1 VRFVPVDFTHDAL
14 AEALASAGHRTT
26 VATTWIWEGV
36 VPYLTR
42 AEVEATAR
50 VVSGRSAPGSRL
62 VVNYQAALS
71 ATLGRGV
78 ARALAA
84 IARRTDPLA
93 NEPHRSF
100 WTPDAMRELLEGN
113 DLRVAHD
120 DDLLTLAERLRIEVK
135 NRRSLRV
142 ARIAV
147 ADL

>member
-1 VRFVPVDFTHDAL
+1 MTWPITSGVRWWSSPDRSGSGGTA
-14 AEALASAGHRTT
+14 AARGHRPRGARA
-26 VATTWIWEGV
+26 VG
-36 VPYLTR
+36 TR
-42 AEVEATAR
+42 E
-50 VVSGRSAPGSRL
+50 SL
-62 VVNYQAALS
+62 VVNCQAPALS

-100 WTPDAMRELLEGN
+100 WTPDAVRAN
-113 DLRVAHD
+113 CWRATISVAHD

-142 ARIAV
+142 GWIAV
-147 ADL
+147 ADR